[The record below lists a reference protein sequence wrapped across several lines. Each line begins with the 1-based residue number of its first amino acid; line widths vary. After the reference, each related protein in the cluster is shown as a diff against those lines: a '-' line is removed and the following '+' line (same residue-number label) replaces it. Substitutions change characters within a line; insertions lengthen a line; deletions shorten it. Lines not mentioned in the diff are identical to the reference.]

1 MYSWLYCHTIVVLQQ
16 CNGEKKINDVRVSR
30 LRSFP
35 YYHFFTSTTVYM
47 QQDLLTKSEKTN
59 SSIENC
65 GKTLPMIAISLHTIA
80 EKHDPSFIY

>member
-1 MYSWLYCHTIVVLQQ
+1 
-16 CNGEKKINDVRVSR
+16 
-30 LRSFP
+30 
-35 YYHFFTSTTVYM
+35 M

-65 GKTLPMIAISLHTIA
+65 GKTLPMIAISHHTIA